1 MLAKQRNEDTLLEK
15 IRLKQESTLQL
26 MQTK

>member
-1 MLAKQRNEDTLLEK
+1 MLAKQRNEDTLLER